1 MRRLPFTHLQ
11 KVMAERAA
19 QQRGLEVTT
28 GTINSRRPAGSAG
41 ASYSAQFKGGGGSGL
56 TTLAG
61 DFEPGQ
67 SVVIARHGPGALT
80 YQILGAAPTNK
91 RATQTETMR
100 DIDATNA
107 RLL

>member
-11 KVMAERAA
+11 KVMAERSA

-28 GTINSRRPAGSAG
+28 GQINGRRPAGSSG
-41 ASYSAQFKGGGGSGL
+41 ASYSATFKGGGGTGL

-61 DFEPGQ
+61 DYEPGQ

-80 YQILGAAPTNK
+80 YQILGGAPTNK
-91 RATQTETMR
+91 RATHTESMR
-100 DIDATNA
+100 DIDATNV

>member
-11 KVMAERAA
+11 KVMSERSV

-28 GTINSRRPAGSAG
+28 GIIGSRRPAGSSG
-41 ASYSAQFKGGGGSGL
+41 ASYSAQFKGGGGTGM

-61 DFEPGQ
+61 DYEPGA

-91 RATQTETMR
+91 RATQGETMR